1 MLGVSRMRRALR
13 SEWDGWRGTLR
24 SRNLTLVF
32 CARIAMSV
40 SRAIAGIAVPLYLAA
55 LGFSAFKLGILYMV
69 VAFTSAIMSS
79 FIGFTT
85 NRYGAKLYMVAVP
98 TMVAGAGIIYAF
110 SHVTALLFIFAALG
124 TFGRGAG
131 AGAGAVGPYM
141 PAESLLVNRSV
152 TSTNRNRAFSL
163 MSFGSTIGAL
173 IGTGIAAILGPTH
186 TLSLHPELL
195 YRSSLIA
202 AAASALLAALLALLI
217 HSPHEATSAAR
228 KAEKYFAFPQK
239 SRWLLYRLWVTNTLN
254 GAAVG
259 MFGPFMTYWLYRRY
273 GADQVSISILYLI
286 VNVLTLSSAI
296 VAPWIAKKFGTVR
309 ATSWLR
315 IGQGLLLIP
324 LALSPTLAIAGVFYL
339 VRMFAQRVALPLRQS
354 YVIGMAGVEEQARV
368 AALSNMP
375 SQVVMALS
383 PTLTGYLFE
392 SVSLSLPFEIGGV
405 IQTVSA
411 IFYYAFFHKYHP
423 PEERTAPDSSG
434 TFNLNENG
442 PTDSPR

>member
-1 MLGVSRMRRALR
+1 MR
-13 SEWDGWRGTLR
+13 SEWEGWRETLR
-24 SRNLTLVF
+24 SWNLSLIF
-32 CARIAMSV
+32 SARIAMSV
-40 SRAIAGIAVPLYLAA
+40 SRAIAGIAVPLYLAS
-55 LGFSAFKLGILYMV
+55 LGFSAFELGILYMV

-85 NRYGAKLYMVAVP
+85 NRYGAKLYMVIVP
-98 TMVAGAGIIYAF
+98 AMVAVAGVIYAF
-110 SHVTALLFIFAALG
+110 SHETAPLFIFAALG

-131 AGAGAVGPYM
+131 AGGGMVGPYS
-141 PAESLLVNRSV
+141 PAESLLVNRSI
-152 TSTNRNRAFSL
+152 SSANRNRGFSL
-163 MSFGSTIGAL
+163 MSFGSTVGAL
-173 IGTGIAAILGPTH
+173 IGTGIAAILGPSH
-186 TLSLHPELL
+186 TLSTHPELL

-202 AAASALLAALLALLI
+202 AAAAALLAALLALLI
-217 HSPHEATSAAR
+217 RSPHNDAPPAHR
-228 KAEKYFAFPQK
+228 KAEKYFAFPQQ

-273 GADQVSISILYLI
+273 GADQVSISVLYLI
-286 VNVLTLSSAI
+286 VNVVTLSSAI
-296 VAPWIAKKFGTVR
+296 AAPWIAKRFGTVR

-315 IGQGLLLIP
+315 IAQGLLLIP
-324 LALSPTLAIAGVFYL
+324 LALSPTFAIAGAIYL

-368 AALSNMP
+368 AALSNLP

-405 IQTVSA
+405 IQTASA
-411 IFYYAFFHKYHP
+411 VFYFAFFHKYKP
-423 PEERTAPDSSG
+423 PEERASSQAR
-434 TFNLNENG
+434 
-442 PTDSPR
+442 PTVELDEADLGDQTS